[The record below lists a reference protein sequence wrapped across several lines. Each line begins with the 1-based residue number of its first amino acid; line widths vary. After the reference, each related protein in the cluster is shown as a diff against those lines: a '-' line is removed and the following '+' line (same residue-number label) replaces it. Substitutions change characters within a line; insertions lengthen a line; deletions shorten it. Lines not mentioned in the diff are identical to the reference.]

1 MRLRKPNF
9 VLRLCVAGFLATAM
23 LLSAETRF
31 KVATLKVMPTSGD
44 KAANF
49 AVFEKLAREAAAK
62 GASFVVTPEGYLDGY
77 MGNPKFVPGMT
88 EEKLLAVAER
98 IDGPWLKKAGALAR
112 ELKVHV
118 LFCFSELRGDR
129 VFNTAAILAPD
140 GSLAGRYCKS
150 HTAGG
155 ELYAPGTELPVF
167 GTPLGRMGVL
177 ICFDRQPPEN
187 ARTLAL
193 RGAQFIVVPAYG
205 TVSSF
210 MDEDVLMRARAYE
223 NGIYVI
229 YTSPYNAFVADPHGE
244 IVSQVRSKEDGLM
257 FAEIILD
264 GRIGDRNA
272 IKVRHPELYGELVSP
287 GGPAR

>member
-1 MRLRKPNF
+1 
-9 VLRLCVAGFLATAM
+9 V
-23 LLSAETRF
+23 RF

-49 AVFEKLAREAAAK
+49 AVFERLAREAAAQ
-62 GASFVVTPEGYLDGY
+62 GATFVVTPEGYLDGY

-88 EEKLLAVAER
+88 EEKLLAVGER
-98 IDGPWLKKAGALAR
+98 IDGPWVKKAAALAH
-112 ELKVHV
+112 ELRVHV
-118 LFCFSELRGDR
+118 LFCFSERRGDQ
-129 VFNTAAILAPD
+129 VFNTAALLAPD
-140 GSLAGRYCKS
+140 GTLAGRYCKS
-150 HTAGG
+150 HVGGG
-155 ELYAPGTELPVF
+155 ELYAAGTELPVF
-167 GTPLGRMGVL
+167 TTPFGRMGVL

-210 MDEDVLMRARAYE
+210 MDEDLLMRARAYE

-229 YTSPYNAFVADPHGE
+229 YTSPYNAFVTDPAGQ
-244 IVSQVRSKEDGLM
+244 IISQVRNKTDGLM
-257 FAEIILD
+257 FAEVVLD

-272 IKVRHPELYGELVSP
+272 IKVRHPELYGELVAP
-287 GGPAR
+287 AGAGGR